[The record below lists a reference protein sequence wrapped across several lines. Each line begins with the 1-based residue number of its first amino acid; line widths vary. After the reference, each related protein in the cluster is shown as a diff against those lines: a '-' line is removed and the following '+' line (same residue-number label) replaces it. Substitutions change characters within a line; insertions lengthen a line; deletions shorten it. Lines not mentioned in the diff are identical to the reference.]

1 MGDARFEDAKMT
13 KTRFDH
19 IDLSDSTFSQMRL
32 ARSKFNNVDLSDI
45 RVENVTLANATIQ
58 NANLAGLSISDCDIS
73 GLAHRRLFGH
83 RPDRRLAKE
92 SLMPKLTIDGI
103 AVEVPPGSTVLQ
115 AAEAAGIEIPRFCY
129 HDRLSI
135 AGNCRM
141 CLVEIEKTPPKPISS
156 CTYPAAEGMIVHTD
170 TPMVR
175 NGRRGVMEFLLINHP
190 LDCPI
195 CDQGGEC
202 DLQDQAMGYGMDHSR
217 YAENKRAV
225 NDKELGPLVK
235 TVMTRCIHCT
245 RCIRFISEV
254 AGVPDLGAT
263 GRGEH
268 MEVGTY
274 VERALTSEL
283 SANIIDLC
291 PVGALTS
298 KPYAF
303 AARSWELS
311 KTDSV
316 DVLDAVGANIRV
328 DTRGPEVLRVLPR
341 LNEDVNE
348 EWLGDKSRF
357 ALDGLKRKRLDK
369 PWVRRDG
376 KLQAA
381 TWQQA
386 FDAIAAKLHGQA
398 GDRIGA
404 IAGDLCDAESM
415 LALKDL
421 MTALG
426 SANLDCR
433 QDGAQLTNARRD
445 YYTFNTQIAGIEDA
459 DAILIIG
466 SNPRREAPVLNARIR
481 KAWSHGGAKIGL
493 IGTETDLTYPLTH
506 IGSGPDSLADGEK
519 FIAGSKRPMVIVGQA
534 ALTRPDGAAI
544 LAAAWAIASRAG
556 ALTPEWH
563 GFNVLHTAAARAGA
577 LDLGFVPGP
586 NGKSV
591 DAMMDIDVLWLLGAD
606 EFDSK
611 NVGAETF
618 VIYLGHHG
626 DAGASRADVIL
637 PGAAYTEKSGTYVN
651 TEGRVQRG
659 FMATHPP
666 GDAREDW
673 KIIRALSARTGH
685 TLPYDTI
692 ESLRARLE
700 QVNPVF
706 ANVGF
711 LPRFGCTDATAP
723 GGDPAAVTNAPFVPV
738 IAHYHQTDPISRA
751 SPTMAACIAALRP
764 TPAMAAE

>member
-1 MGDARFEDAKMT
+1 
-13 KTRFDH
+13 
-19 IDLSDSTFSQMRL
+19 
-32 ARSKFNNVDLSDI
+32 
-45 RVENVTLANATIQ
+45 
-58 NANLAGLSISDCDIS
+58 
-73 GLAHRRLFGH
+73 
-83 RPDRRLAKE
+83 
-92 SLMPKLTIDGI
+92 MPKLTIDGI
-103 AVEVPPGSTVLQ
+103 AVEVPQGATVLQ

-225 NDKELGPLVK
+225 ADKNLGPLVK

-263 GRGEH
+263 SRGEH

-274 VERALTSEL
+274 VEKALSSEL

-303 AARSWELS
+303 TARSWELT

-328 DTRGPEVLRVLPR
+328 DTRGPEVLRILPR

-357 ALDGLKRKRLDK
+357 AIDGLKRRRLDK
-369 PWVRRDG
+369 PWVRKDG
-376 KLQAA
+376 KLQPA

-386 FDAIAAKLHGQA
+386 FDAIAAKIHNVPGE
-398 GDRIGA
+398 RIGA

-421 MTALG
+421 MAALG
-426 SANLDCR
+426 SQNVDCR
-433 QDGAQLTNARRD
+433 QDGAKLTNARRD
-445 YYTFNTQIAGIEDA
+445 HYTFNTQIAGIEDA
-459 DAILIIG
+459 DAILLIG
-466 SNPRREAPVLNARIR
+466 TNPRREAPVLNARIR
-481 KAWSHGGAKIGL
+481 KAWNQSGTRIGL
-493 IGTETDLTYPLTH
+493 IGAETDLTYPLTH
-506 IGSGPDSLADGEK
+506 IGTGPGAFADGEAFLK
-519 FIAGSKRPMVIVGQA
+519 DAKHPMVIVGQG
-534 ALTRPDGAAI
+534 ALARPDGAAI
-544 LAAAWAIASRAG
+544 LAAAWGIASRAG
-556 ALTPEWH
+556 ALTAEWH
-563 GFNVLHTAAARAGA
+563 GFNVLHTAAARVGG

-591 DAMMDIDVLWLLGAD
+591 EQMLDLDLLFLLGAD
-606 EFDSK
+606 EFDPKRIGS
-611 NVGAETF
+611 ATF
-618 VIYLGHHG
+618 VIYQGHHG
-626 DAGASRADVIL
+626 DAGAARADVIL

-673 KIIRALSARTGH
+673 KIVRALSTRLGH

-692 ESLRARLE
+692 EALRARLE

-706 ANVGF
+706 AQLGF
-711 LPRFGCTDATAP
+711 LPRFGGTDLA
-723 GGDPAAVTNAPFVPV
+723 GPAAGIVALDAAPFVPM
-738 IAHYHQTDPISRA
+738 IRHYHQTDAISRA
-751 SPTMAACIAALRP
+751 SPTMAACVAALEP
-764 TPAMAAE
+764 TPALAAE

>member
-1 MGDARFEDAKMT
+1 
-13 KTRFDH
+13 
-19 IDLSDSTFSQMRL
+19 
-32 ARSKFNNVDLSDI
+32 
-45 RVENVTLANATIQ
+45 
-58 NANLAGLSISDCDIS
+58 
-73 GLAHRRLFGH
+73 
-83 RPDRRLAKE
+83 
-92 SLMPKLTIDGI
+92 MPKLTIDGI
-103 AVEVPPGSTVLQ
+103 EVEVPAGSTVLQ

-217 YAENKRAV
+217 FAENKRAV
-225 NDKELGPLVK
+225 PDKNLGPLVK

-263 GRGEH
+263 ARGEH

-274 VERALTSEL
+274 VEKALSSEL

-303 AARSWELS
+303 TARSWELS
-311 KTDSV
+311 KTDSI

-328 DTRGPEVLRVLPR
+328 DTRGPEVLRILPR

-357 ALDGLKRKRLDK
+357 AIDGLKRRRLDK
-369 PWVRRDG
+369 PWVREGG
-376 KLQAA
+376 KLRPAS
-381 TWQQA
+381 WQQA
-386 FDAIAAKLHGQA
+386 FDAIAAKLQGLA
-398 GDRIGA
+398 GEKIGA

-421 MTALG
+421 MTGLG
-426 SANLDCR
+426 SANIDCR
-433 QDGAQLTNARRD
+433 QDGAKLTNARRD
-445 YYTFNTQIAGIEDA
+445 HYTFNTQIAGIEDA

-481 KAWSHGGAKIGL
+481 KAWNHGTTKIGL
-493 IGTETDLTYPLTH
+493 IGAETDLTYPLTH
-506 IGSGPDSLADGEK
+506 LGTGPAAFADAEK
-519 FIAGSKRPMVIVGQA
+519 FLSGAKHPMVIVGQG
-534 ALTRPDGAAI
+534 ALAREDGTAV
-544 LAAAWAIASRAG
+544 LAAAWGIASRAG
-556 ALTPEWH
+556 ALTAEWH
-563 GFNVLHTAAARAGA
+563 GFNVLHTAAARVGG
-577 LDLGFVPGP
+577 LDLGFLPGP
-586 NGKSV
+586 NGKAAA
-591 DAMMDIDVLWLLGAD
+591 AMMDLDVLFLLGAD
-606 EFDSK
+606 EFDTSK
-611 NVGAETF
+611 IGTGTF
-618 VIYLGHHG
+618 VIYQGHHG
-626 DAGASRADVIL
+626 DAGAARADVIL

-666 GDAREDW
+666 GEAREDW
-673 KIIRALSARTGH
+673 KIIRALSARVGH

-692 ESLRARLE
+692 DALRARLE
-700 QVNPVF
+700 QVNPAF

-711 LPRFGCTDATAP
+711 LPRFGGTDATAP
-723 GGDPAAVTNAPFVPV
+723 AGDPGAVTDAPFAPV
-738 IAHYHQTDPISRA
+738 IRHYHQTDAISRA
-751 SPTMAACIAALRP
+751 SPTMAACVAALEP